1 MKVIFCGGGTAGHV
15 NPAIAAADYFK
26 KQEDCEIYFS
36 GAKGGIEEKLV
47 ERAGYRLFAF
57 PLAGL
62 SRSLSFS
69 GLRQNVRAGQ
79 NAFSA
84 VREAKKILGEV
95 RPDVVIGTG
104 GYASYPMVAAAQQLG
119 IKTALLEVNA
129 TPGVA
134 LKRLSRRADC
144 VMLGF
149 EETARLVKAK
159 KTVLTGSPV
168 REEIVRCRSREYS
181 PVFAQKRP
189 MILSFWGSVGA
200 LYMNKKMVDF
210 VARTAREGE
219 FNLLHA
225 AGANNYKWM
234 PDEIRQKGCD
244 LDGAK
249 NVDLREYIFEMDK
262 AMANADLVICRAGAS
277 TLAEVCCAGLP
288 AIIVPSPYVT
298 GNHQEKNA
306 RLLERAGAAVVM
318 TEPECTGDKL
328 YETAQALL
336 RDPDKLKKMGE
347 CALKR
352 ARPDA
357 LQRIY
362 NAVKSIL

>member
-15 NPAIAAADYFK
+15 NPALAAADYFK
-26 KQEDCEIYFS
+26 KQEDCEIWFS

-47 ERAGYRLFAF
+47 SRAGYELFAF
-57 PLAGL
+57 PLAGM

-69 GLRQNVRAGQ
+69 GLRQNLRAGQ
-79 NAFSA
+79 NAVTA
-84 VREAKKILGEV
+84 VREAKKILKKV
-95 RPDVVIGTG
+95 QPDVVIGTG

-129 TPGVA
+129 VPGMVVR
-134 LKRLSRRADC
+134 RLSHRADC

-149 EETARLVKAK
+149 EETAAQVRAK
-159 KTVLTGSPV
+159 RMVFTGSPV
-168 REEIVRCRSREYS
+168 REEIVHCRDAEYS
-181 PVFAQKRP
+181 PIFAHKRP

-210 VARTAREGE
+210 IVRTAREGE

-225 AGANNYKWM
+225 AGASNFKWM
-234 PDEIRQKGCD
+234 PDEIREKGCD
-244 LDGAK
+244 LAQAD

-262 AMANADLVICRAGAS
+262 AMAQADLIICRAGAS

-288 AIIVPSPYVT
+288 SIIVPSPYVT

-306 RLLERAGAAVVM
+306 RLLERAGAAVVI
-318 TEPECTGDKL
+318 TEGECTGDKL
-328 YETAQALL
+328 YETAQTLL
-336 RDPDKLKKMGE
+336 RNPDRLRQMGE
-347 CALKR
+347 CATKR

-357 LQRIY
+357 LKRIY
-362 NAVKSIL
+362 DAIKGIL

>member
-26 KQEDCEIYFS
+26 KQEDCEIWFS

-47 ERAGYRLFAF
+47 SRAGYQLFAF

-62 SRSLSFS
+62 SRSVSLS

-79 NAFSA
+79 NAVAA
-84 VREAKKILGEV
+84 VNEAKKIIKRLS
-95 RPDVVIGTG
+95 PDVVVGTG
-104 GYASYPMVAAAQQLG
+104 GYASYPMVAAAQKLG
-119 IKTALLEVNA
+119 VKTALLEVNA

-134 LKRLSRRADC
+134 LKRLSHKADV

-149 EETARLVKAK
+149 EETAQLVKAK
-159 KTVLTGSPV
+159 KAVLTGSPV
-168 REEIVRCRSREYS
+168 REEIVRCRETGY
-181 PVFAQKRP
+181 PPIFAGDKP
-189 MILSFWGSVGA
+189 MVLSFWGSVGA

-210 VARTAREGE
+210 IARAAAEGE

-225 AGANNYKWM
+225 AGASNYQWM

-244 LDGAK
+244 LDHAG
-249 NVDLREYIFEMDK
+249 NIDLREYIFEMDK
-262 AMANADLVICRAGAS
+262 AMGQASLVICRAGAS

-288 AIIVPSPYVT
+288 SIIVPSPYVT

-306 RLLERAGAAVVM
+306 RLLERAGAAVVL
-318 TEPECTGDKL
+318 TESECTGDKL
-328 YETAQALL
+328 YETARELL
-336 RDPDKLKKMGE
+336 RQPDKLGKMGE

-357 LQRIY
+357 LKRIY
-362 NAVKSIL
+362 DAVKSIL

>member
-26 KQEDCEIYFS
+26 KQEDCQIWFS

-47 ERAGYRLFAF
+47 ERAGYQLFAF

-79 NAFSA
+79 NAISA
-84 VREAKKILGEV
+84 VREAKKILKKV
-95 RPDVVIGTG
+95 QPDVVIGTG

-119 IKTALLEVNA
+119 VKTALLEVNA
-129 TPGVA
+129 TPGMVVR
-134 LKRLSRRADC
+134 RLSHRADC

-149 EETARLVKAK
+149 EETAALVKARR
-159 KTVLTGSPV
+159 TVFTGSPV
-168 REEIVRCRSREYS
+168 REEIVHCHDVEYS

-210 VARTAREGE
+210 IARAAQEGE
-219 FNLLHA
+219 FNVLHA
-225 AGANNYKWM
+225 AGVSNYKWM
-234 PDEIRQKGCD
+234 PDEIRQRGCD
-244 LDGAK
+244 LDNAS
-249 NVDLREYIFEMDK
+249 NIDLREYIFEMDK
-262 AMANADLVICRAGAS
+262 AMAQADLVICRAGAS
-277 TLAEVCCAGLP
+277 TLAEICCAGLP
-288 AIIVPSPYVT
+288 SIIVPSPYVT

-306 RLLERAGAAVVM
+306 RLLERAGAAVVI

-328 YETAQALL
+328 YETAQSLL
-336 RDPDKLKKMGE
+336 RDPERLRKMSE
-347 CALKR
+347 CAHKR

-357 LQRIY
+357 LRRIY
-362 NAVKSIL
+362 DAVKGIL

>member
-79 NAFSA
+79 NALSA

-119 IKTALLEVNA
+119 VKTALLEVNA

-159 KTVLTGSPV
+159 KTD
-168 REEIVRCRSREYS
+168 R
-181 PVFAQKRP
+181 K
-189 MILSFWGSVGA
+189 SV
-200 LYMNKKMVDF
+200 V
-210 VARTAREGE
+210 
-219 FNLLHA
+219 
-225 AGANNYKWM
+225 
-234 PDEIRQKGCD
+234 
-244 LDGAK
+244 
-249 NVDLREYIFEMDK
+249 
-262 AMANADLVICRAGAS
+262 
-277 TLAEVCCAGLP
+277 
-288 AIIVPSPYVT
+288 
-298 GNHQEKNA
+298 
-306 RLLERAGAAVVM
+306 
-318 TEPECTGDKL
+318 
-328 YETAQALL
+328 
-336 RDPDKLKKMGE
+336 
-347 CALKR
+347 
-352 ARPDA
+352 
-357 LQRIY
+357 
-362 NAVKSIL
+362 